1 MAFIVL
7 WLTTGFIISVF
18 TRPDFSPP
26 TPSFMICAH
35 KIGGDDRMLPVYPV
49 QAYQDKPQD
58 FKLCQAPFEYHADNG
73 YSHLTLT
80 QDPKSGQYLLS
91 THNDSTADPVEYVY
105 QITDDKI
112 EPISWRRGG
121 NMAKMVSYFYGFVLS
136 MILHRVGKRFYRHK
150 QSL

>member
-1 MAFIVL
+1 MTLFKYRLFRLMAFIVL

-49 QAYQDKPQD
+49 QAYQEKPQD
-58 FKLCQAPFEYHADNG
+58 FKLCQAPFEYRTDNG

-80 QDPKSGQYLLS
+80 QDPKSGQYLYPPITTVPPTLWSICIKSPMIRLS
-91 THNDSTADPVEYVY
+91 RFHGD
-105 QITDDKI
+105 
-112 EPISWRRGG
+112 
-121 NMAKMVSYFYGFVLS
+121 
-136 MILHRVGKRFYRHK
+136 VGQHG
-150 QSL
+150 